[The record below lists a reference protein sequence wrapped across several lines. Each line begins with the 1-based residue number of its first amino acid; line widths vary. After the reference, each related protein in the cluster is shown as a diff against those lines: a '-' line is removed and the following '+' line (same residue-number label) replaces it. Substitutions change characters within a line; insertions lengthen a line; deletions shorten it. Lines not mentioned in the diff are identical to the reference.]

1 MWSLCYDVLVEKI
14 NYTSCETLGLFMSAT
29 ICVDILQFSFTSI
42 CRYYS
47 SLKQHIYLFIFF
59 FRYLETV
66 KPLYGFLF
74 SPDSHPFL
82 FSFCFSPLFLHV
94 IFHTVGRSR
103 LRTQRPCLS
112 QAQGSPGRRER
123 NPGEESPPANLH
135 YRFTGGSHGFTAC
148 RPAVHSWWWPTE
160 KKPKGKHWL
169 WIYKAMYFISKI

>member
-1 MWSLCYDVLVEKI
+1 MMYLWKRQIIPALKHFRA
-14 NYTSCETLGLFMSAT
+14 LGLFMSAT

-47 SLKQHIYLFIFF
+47 SLKQHIYLFI
-59 FRYLETV
+59 RYLETV

-82 FSFCFSPLFLHV
+82 FSFCFYPLFLHV

-103 LRTQRPCLS
+103 LCAQGPCLS

-123 NPGEESPPANLH
+123 NPREESPPPTFTTGSPEVLMASLH
-135 YRFTGGSHGFTAC
+135 AAPQCTVGDDLQKRNQKENIDCESI
-148 RPAVHSWWWPTE
+148 
-160 KKPKGKHWL
+160 KPCIL
-169 WIYKAMYFISKI
+169 